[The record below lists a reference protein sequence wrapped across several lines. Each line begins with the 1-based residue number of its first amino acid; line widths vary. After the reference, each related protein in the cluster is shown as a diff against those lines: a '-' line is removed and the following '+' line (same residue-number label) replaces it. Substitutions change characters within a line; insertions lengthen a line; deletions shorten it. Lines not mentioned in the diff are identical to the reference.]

1 MHHKNLTALLI
12 ALLSQ
17 LVPGPAVLAAEPAV
31 AGETRKVAT
40 EAAAINKELAAQAVY
55 EATRQ
60 AIESVKADTKL
71 DLDIRLIGP
80 TSVIVARK
88 K

>member
-1 MHHKNLTALLI
+1 
-12 ALLSQ
+12 
-17 LVPGPAVLAAEPAV
+17 V